1 MTEFDFNAITGYTK
15 PAAGKY
21 LEAMAKSVPAD
32 LAIVEIGVFHG
43 RSTLYLAK
51 GASEGNGATVF
62 AIDPWNLPGERY
74 PAAWAAEKRHRST
87 FTLDETYES
96 AKRNI
101 EESPWA
107 DRVQMIR
114 GFGVTEGE
122 RWNGPKVGLLHI
134 DGNHEDDHPYNDFK
148 AWQEHLVPSA
158 VVLWDD
164 WVAACPAV
172 DRAIQRL
179 VQERLLT
186 PPRLAPG
193 CRRLAVTRY
202 VPKGVT
208 H

>member
-21 LEAMAKSVPAD
+21 LQAMASSVPAD

-51 GASEGNGATVF
+51 GAYEGNGATVF

-134 DGNHEDDHPYNDFK
+134 DGKHDDGVPLKDFL
-148 AWQEHLVPSA
+148 AWEPHLVPSA

-164 WVAACPAV
+164 HVPACPDVAAATSHLH
-172 DRAIQRL
+172 AQGK
-179 VQERLLT
+179 LT
-186 PPRLAPG
+186 KPFLAPG

-202 VPKGVT
+202 TPKGVT